1 MQQDWITWSTEHLP
15 RVYRRMSAGE
25 PFLYA
30 NAIADELK
38 RHRLNVLP
46 PFESGFIFLLGVA
59 YGKHVERLRR
69 HTGKRRLHPRRT
81 T

>member
-25 PFLYA
+25 LFLYA
-30 NAIADELK
+30 NAISDELK
-38 RHRLNVLP
+38 RHQMNVLP
-46 PFESGFIFLLGVA
+46 RFESGFVFCLGMA

-69 HTGKRRLHPRRT
+69 HTGKRRFRLRRLT
-81 T
+81 